1 MRRIIGIILS
11 IATVFCLAACSCTG
25 GGDTATPEPI
35 ISSSIQPTAD
45 LTESP
50 DDGTENPSDTETPV
64 PTTDAVT
71 DVPETPEPTATP
83 VPTAVPSPSRNP
95 YPSDDPVEAKYAD
108 AGKKFMNKLKK
119 TEGYEDLDIKG
130 RYGYPYLICINRAGN
145 TVTVYCI
152 DEEGNYTR
160 PYLSMV
166 CSAGYATP
174 RGIFKSKERY
184 SWHTLM
190 GPCYG
195 QYVTRIVDGILF
207 HSVPYYTIHKYDLE
221 YKQYNKLGNLASAG
235 CIRLA
240 CNDAKWIFDNVPI
253 GTTVVIYDN
262 WSSVGPLGKPTA
274 YKVNIGDIYTRGW
287 DPTDPDKANPWGDE
301 YKAGST
307 IRSALAQRDYDYA
320 MAHGLWNSSINRPEK
335 PTPTPA
341 ITPTPTPTEEPSL
354 TPEPTGSPE
363 PPESPTPT
371 NTPTATPGSTPSAET
386 PAPSDNP

>member
-1 MRRIIGIILS
+1 MKRIIGIILS
-11 IATVFCLAACSCTG
+11 FATIFCLAACSCTG
-25 GGDTATPEPI
+25 GGDTPTPEPLI
-35 ISSSIQPTAD
+35 GSITPT
-45 LTESP
+45 LEPTETP
-50 DDGTENPSDTETPV
+50 DDNTEDPGSTETPV

-71 DVPETPEPTATP
+71 DVPETPVPTPTP

-108 AGKKFMNKLKK
+108 AGKKFMRKLKK

-130 RYGYPYLICINRAGN
+130 KYGYPYLICINRAGN

-174 RGIFKSKERY
+174 RGIFKTKERY

-195 QYVTRIVDGILF
+195 QYVTRIVGGILF

-240 CNDAKWIFDNVPI
+240 CNDAKWIFDNVPH

-262 WSSVGPLGKPTA
+262 WSSVGPLGKPTP
-274 YKVNIGDIYTRGW
+274 YKVNIGDIFTRGW

-307 IRSALAQRDYDYA
+307 IRSALAQRDYEYA
-320 MAHGLWNSSINRPEK
+320 IAHGLWNGTINRPEK

-341 ITPTPTPTEEPSL
+341 ITP
-354 TPEPTGSPE
+354 
-363 PPESPTPT
+363 
-371 NTPTATPGSTPSAET
+371 
-386 PAPSDNP
+386 